1 MGIGYF
7 NKTRLLI
14 LCLFGSLLLS
24 SCATESVIEN
34 PAAEEKAQVYK
45 VDMSQQDGI
54 NQGSNIAVTVN
65 DSVALQDE
73 ANTPAAI
80 QGDIEFLNNA
90 SGDVFDLQGF
100 RRLLQ
105 AEERPSG
112 IVLNFE
118 DADIKEV
125 VALVIGKIL
134 KQNYLIDPAVK
145 GQVTLKTERPL
156 NRNTVFYMLENI
168 LDLYGARIVKR
179 TGHYRIFPKGNSATS
194 ALGFGE
200 VDDRAKL
207 GYGYRIV
214 SLQYVSAGEMV
225 KILESV
231 TDKETII
238 RADEARNL
246 IILGGTSEDVRNMLN
261 AITMFDVDWM
271 KGTNVGLIQIKY
283 SNAND
288 VLEDLQ
294 KVLASNQLDTESG
307 GIMTLQSIERLNS
320 IMIITRQYS
329 YLRRVE
335 DWIRKLDVPTQ
346 GAGSRLY
353 VYQVK
358 NLTATELAAALGELF
373 GTGED
378 QTDIVDDED
387 VTGPGSMPVVLTEPF
402 ADEAVRDTVIETDE
416 IDTSPKSTT
425 GIQIIAA
432 EDTNSLL
439 ISATPVQY
447 AKIELALSKL
457 DVPPLQVLLEVTIMD
472 VALKD
477 EFSYGMQWFLEHGD
491 GGDGS
496 YAAII
501 GDSLSFA
508 QTFSYTGVWGD
519 VRVLL
524 GLLAT
529 DGRVD
534 VLSSPSILVRNNHK
548 ASIRV
553 GDQQPISTSVLNE
566 TGTIIASSV
575 VYRDTG
581 ILLEIQPSIT
591 TNGTIN
597 VELSQEVVDVGDI
610 DAATGQRTFLNRN
623 LNTTVSVKNGETI
636 ILGGLIRSNQAVSK
650 SGVPGLRDI
659 PGIGFLFGKT
669 VTADTRT
676 ELLMIMSPRIIR
688 NPQEN
693 NEVLKE
699 YKSKFSNLEF

>member
-7 NKTRLLI
+7 NKGRLAI
-14 LCLFGSLLLS
+14 LLLLGCLQLS
-24 SCATESVIEN
+24 SCATESVIGN
-34 PAAEEKAQVYK
+34 PAAEEKVHAYK
-45 VDMSQQDGI
+45 MDKSQQDRN
-54 NQGSNIAVTVN
+54 NQGLNIVAVEN
-65 DSVALQDE
+65 DSVTLQNE
-73 ANTPAAI
+73 ADASAAI

-90 SGDVFDLQGF
+90 TGDVFDLRGF
-100 RRLLQ
+100 RQLLQ
-105 AEERPSG
+105 AEERPAG

-125 VALVIGKIL
+125 VSLIIGKIL
-134 KQNYLIDPAVK
+134 KQNYLIDPAVR
-145 GQVTLKTERPL
+145 GQVTMKTEGPL

-179 TGHYRIFPKGNSATS
+179 TGHYRIFPKANSGTS
-194 ALGFGE
+194 MLGFGE

-207 GYGYRIV
+207 GYGYRVV

-231 TDKETII
+231 ADKETII

-246 IILGGTSEDVRNMLN
+246 VIIGGTSEDVRNMLN

-294 KVLASNQLDTESG
+294 KVLASNQLETESG
-307 GIMTLQSIERLNS
+307 GIMTLNSIERLNS

-329 YLRRVE
+329 YLKRIE
-335 DWIRKLDVPTQ
+335 EWIRKLDVPTQ
-346 GAGSRLY
+346 GAGSQLY

-358 NLTATELAAALGELF
+358 NLTATELAAVLGELF
-373 GTGED
+373 GTGEE
-378 QTDIVDDED
+378 QTGTVDDED
-387 VTGPGSMPVVLTEPF
+387 VTGPGSMPVLLTESYT
-402 ADEAVRDTVIETDE
+402 DEAVRDTVIETDDN
-416 IDTSPKSTT
+416 DTSPKPAS

-432 EDTNSLL
+432 ENTNALL
-439 ISATPVQY
+439 RSATPVQY
-447 AKIELALSKL
+447 AKIELALRKL
-457 DVPPLQVLLEVTIMD
+457 DVPPLQVLMEVTIMD

-477 EFSYGMQWFLEHGD
+477 EFSYGMQWFIEHGD

-496 YAAII
+496 SAAII

-508 QTFSYTGVWGD
+508 QTFSYTAVSGD
-519 VRVLL
+519 VRAIL
-524 GLLAT
+524 GLLAS
-529 DGRVD
+529 DGRVN

-553 GDQQPISTSVLNE
+553 GDQQPISTAVLNE

-575 VYRDTG
+575 TYRDTG

-597 VELSQEVVDVGDI
+597 VELSQEVIDVGDI

-650 SGVPGLRDI
+650 SGVPGLRDL

-669 VTADTRT
+669 VTADSRT

-688 NPQEN
+688 NPEEN

>member
-1 MGIGYF
+1 MDIGYF
-7 NKTRLLI
+7 NKARLLL
-14 LCLFGSLLLS
+14 LCLPGCLLLS

-34 PAAEEKAQVYK
+34 PAAEEKVHAYK
-45 VDMSQQDGI
+45 VDMSQQDSN
-54 NQGSNIAVTVN
+54 NQGLNIDAVEN
-65 DSVALQDE
+65 DSVAPRNE
-73 ANTPAAI
+73 ADASTAI
-80 QGDIEFLNNA
+80 QGNIEFLNNA
-90 SGDVFDLQGF
+90 GGDVFDLQGF
-100 RRLLQ
+100 RQLLQ
-105 AEERPSG
+105 AEERPAG

-125 VALVIGKIL
+125 VSLIIGKIL
-134 KQNYLIDPAVK
+134 KQNYLIDPAVN
-145 GQVTLKTERPL
+145 GRVTLKTERPL
-156 NRNTVFYMLENI
+156 NRDTVFYMLENI
-168 LDLYGARIVKR
+168 LDLYGARIVRR
-179 TGHYRIFPKGNSATS
+179 TGHYRIFPKANSGTS
-194 ALGFGE
+194 MLGFGE
-200 VDDRAKL
+200 IDSRVKL
-207 GYGYRIV
+207 GYGYRVV
-214 SLQYVSAGEMV
+214 SLEYVSAGEMV

-246 IILGGTSEDVRNMLN
+246 VIIGGTSEDVRNMLN
-261 AITMFDVDWM
+261 AISMFDVDWM

-283 SNAND
+283 SNSND

-294 KVLASNQLDTESG
+294 KVLASNQLEAESG
-307 GIMTLQSIERLNS
+307 GIMTLNSIERLNS

-329 YLRRVE
+329 YLRRIE
-335 DWIRKLDVPTQ
+335 EWIRKLDVPTQ

-353 VYQVK
+353 IYQVK
-358 NLTATELAAALGELF
+358 NLTATELAAVLGELF
-373 GTGED
+373 GTGQE
-378 QTDIVDDED
+378 QTSIDDDED
-387 VTGPGSMPVVLTEPF
+387 VTGPGSMPVLLTEPF
-402 ADEAVRDTVIETDE
+402 TDAAVRDTVIETDE
-416 IDTSPKSTT
+416 IDTIPKPASH
-425 GIQIIAA
+425 IQIIAA

-439 ISATPVQY
+439 ISATPIQY
-447 AKIELALSKL
+447 AKMELALSKL

-477 EFSYGMQWFLEHGD
+477 EFSYGMQWFIEHGD

-496 YAAII
+496 TAVVI

-508 QTFSYTGVWGD
+508 QTFSFAGVWGD
-519 VRVLL
+519 VRALL
-524 GLLAT
+524 GLLAS

-553 GDQQPISTSVLNE
+553 GDQQPISTAVLNE
-566 TGTIIASSV
+566 SGTIIASSV

-591 TNGTIN
+591 ASGIIN

-636 ILGGLIRSNQAVSK
+636 ILGGLIRSNKAVSK

-676 ELLMIMSPRIIR
+676 ELLMVMSPRIIR

-699 YKSKFSNLEF
+699 YKSKFSHLDF